1 MRSVKYPLLLCF
13 SVFVPFVLFSQK
25 TYQFRLIDQ
34 VSKQPVP
41 YATVG
46 FGRLNVG
53 ASTDSE
59 GKLNLISFASPS
71 DSIFISCLGYEL
83 LCFSSTLLSLEKL
96 NVYELNPKQYA
107 LQEITIKP
115 EKLGEPI
122 TLNQIDKKKYKIGH
136 FVSNYSSQVARK
148 FTLDSSLSDQYLL
161 SSVSFLMKRFPSH
174 QLSTFRVR
182 IYRADPVNGKPGP
195 DLLTVPLIRTVTQK
209 NEIIKVDLRPYR
221 IYTEHSVFYVAIEW
235 LKTEANAIT
244 LNNSDS
250 LKIHVA
256 YLPLV
261 GVRNSIESYGTAWSL
276 NYDNSWSV
284 LFRAFSQDLAISAE
298 VIPLYK

>member
-1 MRSVKYPLLLCF
+1 MSSVKYPLLLCF
-13 SVFVPFVLFSQK
+13 SVLFPFVLFCQK
-25 TYQFRLIDQ
+25 TYQFRLVDQ

-53 ASTDSE
+53 ATTDSE

-83 LCFSSTLLSLEKL
+83 LRFSSSLLSLEKP
-96 NVYELNPKQYA
+96 NVFELKPKQYA

-115 EKLGEPI
+115 EKFGEPI
-122 TLNQIDKKKYKIGH
+122 ALNQIDKKRYKIGH

-148 FTLDSSLSDQYLL
+148 FTLDSSLSNQCLL
-161 SSVSFLMKRFPSH
+161 SSVSFLMKRFPTH
-174 QLSTFRVR
+174 QISTFRVR
-182 IYRADPVNGKPGP
+182 IYQADPINGKPGS
-195 DLLTVPLIRTVTQK
+195 DLLTVPIIRTVTQK
-209 NEIIKVDLRPYR
+209 NEIIKVDLRPNR
-221 IYTEHSVFYVAIEW
+221 IFIPHSVFYVAVEW
-235 LKTEANAIT
+235 LKTEANAIV
-244 LNNSDS
+244 
-250 LKIHVA
+250 LKREDQPTIAAA

-261 GVRNSIESYGTAWSL
+261 GVRNSIDSYGTAWSL
-276 NYDNSWSV
+276 NYDNNWDV

-298 VIPLYK
+298 VIPIYE